1 MYPYIH
7 HETTGSGPAICLLHG
22 WPTNAHLWD
31 AQVAALKNSYKVIT
45 LDWPGFGRSDKPI
58 DFDYS
63 FTNMKMHLD
72 AVLSKAL
79 APAEKVTLVAH
90 DIGGPP
96 AILWASENEHRVE
109 RLILLNT
116 VIYTFKTDLD
126 ALSERILHLPLLRDV
141 FVSRFGWRQVLG
153 TMTES
158 SGPTLKQRIKTILD
172 AHGAIP
178 NSVKRNTLLSALKK
192 GRENE
197 LLTLAEIFQKLTI
210 DKYFVIA
217 KKDALCYEHI
227 QRLQLENPDLPSY
240 ILEDCGHFLPIDQP
254 EEVSRILLEIMDR

>member
-1 MYPYIH
+1 MHPYIH

-31 AQVAALKNSYKVIT
+31 AQVAALKDSYKVIT

-96 AILWASENEHRVE
+96 AILWTSENEHQVE

-116 VIYTFKTDLD
+116 VIYPFKTKLD
-126 ALSERILHLPLLRDV
+126 ALSERILHIPLLRDL
-141 FVSRFGWRQVLG
+141 FVSRFGWRRVLS

-158 SGPTLKQRIKTILD
+158 KGAELNQRIQAILD
-172 AHGAIP
+172 AHGPIP
-178 NSVKRNTLLSALKK
+178 KSVKRNSLLKPLETARAKEFLF
-192 GRENE
+192 
-197 LLTLAEIFQKLTI
+197 LAEVFQKLNVN
-210 DKYFVIA
+210 KYLVIA
-217 KKDALCYEHI
+217 QNDLLCYEHI
-227 QRLQLENPDLPSY
+227 HRLQLENPDLPSY
-240 ILEDCGHFLPIDQP
+240 LLEDCGHFLQIDRPQ
-254 EEVSRILLEIMDR
+254 EVSRILLEIMNR